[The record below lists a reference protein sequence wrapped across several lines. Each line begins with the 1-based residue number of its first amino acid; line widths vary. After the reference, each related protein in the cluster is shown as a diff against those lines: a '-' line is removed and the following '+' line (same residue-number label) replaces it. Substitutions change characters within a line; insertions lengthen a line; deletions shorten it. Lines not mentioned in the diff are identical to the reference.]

1 VIPPHTHPTDEHV
14 TVISGSFHVGMGKT
28 FAKEGMLTLAS
39 GGFVTAPA
47 KEPHFALT
55 QGATVVQVHAM
66 GPFAMT
72 YVNPADTPK
81 AAAK

>member
-1 VIPPHTHPTDEHV
+1 MM
-14 TVISGSFHVGMGKT
+14 SLN
-28 FAKEGMLTLAS
+28 A

-47 KEPHFALT
+47 NGAHYAAA
-55 QGATVVQVHAM
+55 QGVTIVQVHAM

-81 AAAK
+81 AGAGR